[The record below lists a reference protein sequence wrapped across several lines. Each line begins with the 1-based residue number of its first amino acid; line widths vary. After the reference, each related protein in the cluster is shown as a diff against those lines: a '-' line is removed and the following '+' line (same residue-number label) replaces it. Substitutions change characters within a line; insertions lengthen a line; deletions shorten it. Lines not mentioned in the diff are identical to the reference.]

1 MHKKPC
7 TVVTSLALGK
17 QEQEDHWGSR
27 PVSQVKPVNS
37 VRELAAKIKLE
48 NR

>member
-7 TVVTSLALGK
+7 TVVTSLELGK
-17 QEQEDHWGSR
+17 QEQEDHWGWR

-37 VRELAAKIKLE
+37 VREPVAKIKLE